1 MIFLSDKLIFPPV
14 TLADE
19 NGLLAVGGD
28 LSPARLLLAYKSGIF
43 PWYNPGEPIIWYSPD
58 PRMVLYPSQLKVSK
72 SLRKIL
78 DKGGFKVTY
87 NQNFKKV
94 IFNCKNIKRKDALGT
109 WITDEMEQ
117 AYIQLHNLGIA
128 KSIEVWQN
136 NELVGGLY
144 GIDLGTVFCG
154 ESMFSKSSNAS
165 KIAFFHLV
173 QKLKSENYKLID
185 CQVYNPFLASL
196 GAVEIPRD
204 KFIDL
209 LNFKDKKQG

>member
-1 MIFLSDKLIFPPV
+1 MIFLTDKLIFPPV

-28 LSPARLLLAYKSGIF
+28 LSPERLLLAYKSGIF
-43 PWYNPGEPIIWYSPD
+43 PWFNPGEPIIWYSPD
-58 PRMVLYPSQLKVSK
+58 LRMVLYPSQLKVSK
-72 SLRKIL
+72 SMRKIL
-78 DKGGFKVTY
+78 DKGDFKVTF
-87 NQNFKKV
+87 NQNFKQV
-94 IFNCKNIKRKDALGT
+94 IANCKNIKRKDALGT

-117 AYIQLHNLGIA
+117 AYIKLHNLGIA
-128 KSIEVWQN
+128 KSVEVWQN

-154 ESMFSKSSNAS
+154 ESMFSKRSNAS
-165 KIAFFHLV
+165 KIAFYYLV
-173 QKLKSENYKLID
+173 QKLESKHYKLID

-204 KFIDL
+204 VFMEL
-209 LNFKDKKQG
+209 LDFKDKK